1 MLGTDCTV
9 RTAALLDSPRLRP
22 YDPPP
27 MRALV
32 IFLASAG
39 YVGYIPIASGTF
51 GSLVAIPLFFGFD
64 ALRAASVPL
73 YLIAFVASVGAACW
87 ISGLADEY
95 LHEHDSHKIVIDE
108 VVGYLAATLFLAPT
122 WTHVILAF
130 FIFRALDVIKP
141 FPAGYIDEN
150 FPGGYGVTLDDVV
163 SGLYT
168 NLMLRLVIGLG
179 VVG

>member
-1 MLGTDCTV
+1 
-9 RTAALLDSPRLRP
+9 
-22 YDPPP
+22 
-27 MRALV
+27 MRDLV

-39 YVGYIPIASGTF
+39 YVGYIPLASGTF
-51 GSLVAIPLFFGFD
+51 GSLVAVPLFFAFD

-73 YLIAFVASVGAACW
+73 YLIAYVASVGAACW
-87 ISGLADEY
+87 ISGMADEY

-108 VVGYLAATLFLAPT
+108 VVGYLAATLFLSPT

-168 NLMLRLVIGLG
+168 NLVMQGLTALAG
-179 VVG
+179 L

>member
-1 MLGTDCTV
+1 M
-9 RTAALLDSPRLRP
+9 LDSARARP
-22 YDPPP
+22 YDPPF
-27 MRALV
+27 MRALI

-39 YVGYIPIASGTF
+39 YVGYIPVASGTF
-51 GSLVAIPLFFGFD
+51 GSLVAIPLFLGFD

-73 YLIAFVASVGAACW
+73 YLLAFVASVGGACW
-87 ISGLADEY
+87 IAGKAEEY

-122 WTHVILAF
+122 WPHIILAF

-168 NLMLRLVIGLG
+168 NLLLWVLVGIG
-179 VVG
+179 VIA